1 MSYRIASTALLAVFL
16 AAGPASAQG
25 FEPLNPGT
33 APPSSETAPA
43 GGDQTTAPPPG
54 GQSQGTQSPG
64 AESSGVQSPGASIF
78 VPAPSAEAPDAG
90 NIFRDPNGNFT
101 APIPAGWTT
110 SLPGDGS
117 VQFLQG
123 DAWVVLATVQPT
135 DPTAGAKV
143 VIDQMGPAYKLV
155 QTNSATATISGH
167 PVYYA
172 VFKGQSES
180 QGPVAMMI
188 AGIQAPSG
196 HVLAFI
202 SSAPLADIT
211 KVSPA
216 FLSIMQGIR
225 FAGE

>member
-1 MSYRIASTALLAVFL
+1 MSYRIGSVALLLAFAAV
-16 AAGPASAQG
+16 GPALGQG
-25 FEPLNPGT
+25 FEPLTPGT
-33 APPSSETAPA
+33 APPSSQPPPA
-43 GGDQTTAPPPG
+43 TGDQTAPSASGSQPP
-54 GQSQGTQSPG
+54 
-64 AESSGVQSPGASIF
+64 AASIF
-78 VPAPSAEAPDAG
+78 VPAPSAQAPDAG
-90 NIFRDPNGNFT
+90 NVFHDPNGNFT
-101 APIPAGWTT
+101 TPVPAGWTT
-110 SLPGDGS
+110 NLPGDGS
-117 VQFLQG
+117 VQILQG
-123 DAWVVLATVQPT
+123 DAWVVLATVQPM
-135 DPTAGAKV
+135 DPEAGAKV
-143 VIDQMGPAYKLV
+143 VIDQMGPAYKLE
-155 QTNSATATISGH
+155 QTNAATATISGH

-202 SSAPLADIT
+202 SSAPLTDIT